1 VGELLLGCSGWDYP
15 EPPPKGWLGVF
26 YPSRKTKRL
35 QYYSKFF
42 NTVEMDS
49 TYYERLYSKMTKG
62 TFIGLVRATP
72 AKFQFSVKVPETITY
87 HKKLN
92 VKRGAIADFEEFLD
106 KISPLKTTGK
116 LGAVLIQLS
125 PSFTVKDFKNIEA
138 FLDRMPRGYDY
149 AVEFRHESWRTE
161 GPWELL
167 KHYNIATVMTD
178 SPNEGLQF
186 LSEVVVTADH
196 SFIRWHGRN
205 KGFWYNYLCSKEELN
220 PWIEKVTEIKKQT
233 ETLRGYFNN
242 HLAGKAVL
250 NALQFKNMNETLS
263 ESERRVME
271 QVESYLAGKKMGMEQ
286 WM

>member
-178 SPNEGLQF
+178 SPNEGLKF

-205 KGFWYNYLCSKEELN
+205 KGFWYNYLYSKEELN
-220 PWIEKVTEIKKQT
+220 PWTEKVKETKKQT
-233 ETLRGYFNN
+233 KTLRGYFNN
-242 HLAGKAVL
+242 HLGGKAVL

>member
-1 VGELLLGCSGWDYP
+1 
-15 EPPPKGWLGVF
+15 
-26 YPSRKTKRL
+26 
-35 QYYSKFF
+35 
-42 NTVEMDS
+42 
-49 TYYERLYSKMTKG
+49 MTKG

-205 KGFWYNYLCSKEELN
+205 KGFWYNYLYSKEELN
-220 PWIEKVTEIKKQT
+220 PWTEKVKETKKQT
-233 ETLRGYFNN
+233 KTLRGYFNN
-242 HLAGKAVL
+242 HLGGKAVL

-263 ESERRVME
+263 ESKRRVME

>member
-92 VKRGAIADFEEFLD
+92 VKRGAITDFEEFLD

-205 KGFWYNYLCSKEELN
+205 KGFWYNYLYSKEELN

>member
-1 VGELLLGCSGWDYP
+1 MLGCSGWDYP

-92 VKRGAIADFEEFLD
+92 VKRGAITDFEEFLD

-205 KGFWYNYLCSKEELN
+205 KGFWYNYLYSKEELN

>member
-178 SPNEGLQF
+178 SPNEGLKF

-205 KGFWYNYLCSKEELN
+205 KGFWYNYLYSKEELN
-220 PWIEKVTEIKKQT
+220 PWTEKVKETKKQT
-233 ETLRGYFNN
+233 KTLRGYFNN
-242 HLAGKAVL
+242 HLGGKAVL

-263 ESERRVME
+263 ESKRRVME

>member
-1 VGELLLGCSGWDYP
+1 MLGCSGWDYP

-92 VKRGAIADFEEFLD
+92 VKREAITDFEEFLD

-205 KGFWYNYLCSKEELN
+205 KGFWYNYLYSKEELN

>member
-1 VGELLLGCSGWDYP
+1 LLGCSGWDYP

-92 VKRGAIADFEEFLD
+92 VKRGAITDFEEFLD

-205 KGFWYNYLCSKEELN
+205 KGFWYNYLYSKEELN

>member
-1 VGELLLGCSGWDYP
+1 MGELLLGCSGWDYP
-15 EPPPKGWLGVF
+15 EPSPKGWLGVF

-35 QYYSKFF
+35 QYYSKLF

-49 TYYERLYSKMTKG
+49 TYYERLYSKMTRG

-72 AKFQFSVKVPETITY
+72 AKFQFSVKVPETVTY
-87 HKKLN
+87 RKKLN
-92 VKRGAIADFEEFLD
+92 IKRGAITDLEEFLD
-106 KISPLKTTGK
+106 KISPLKTSGK

-125 PSFTVKDFKNIEA
+125 PSFTVKDFRNIEA
-138 FLDRMPRGYDY
+138 FLDRMPHGYDY

-178 SPNEGLQF
+178 SPSEDLQF

-205 KGFWYNYLCSKEELN
+205 KGFWYNYLYRKEELN
-220 PWIEKVTEIKKQT
+220 PWIEKITEIKKQT
-233 ETLRGYFNN
+233 KTVRGYFNN
-242 HLAGKAVL
+242 HLGGKAVL
-250 NALQFKNMNETLS
+250 NALQFRQMIEPLS
-263 ESERRVME
+263 ESERRAME
-271 QVESYLAGKKMGMEQ
+271 QIESYLSGKKIGMEQ